1 MVLKRDKLSIISEIL
16 QKCIGGATKTAIVYQ
31 VNLNFKT
38 VNPYLDLLIAR
49 GLLEVSQGS
58 TVTYTTTE
66 KGVKLLEDLKRVH
79 DVLKETPEQD

>member
-16 QKCIGGATKTAIVYQ
+16 QKCVGGATKTAIVYQ

-58 TVTYTTTE
+58 TLTYKTTE
-66 KGVKLLEDLKRVH
+66 KGVKLLEDLKRVQ
-79 DVLKETPEQD
+79 DVLKEASEQD